1 MSARRQRGFALMLA
15 IFLIVTLA
23 AVGVY
28 LVTMSTAQ
36 VQSASQDEQAT
47 RAYQA
52 ARAGL
57 EWGVYRRLI
66 SGACDATTTLTFT
79 PGGLSGF
86 RAVVTCVQDGVTEI
100 EGGANVSVYLI
111 TATACNANPCP
122 GTPTP
127 GYVQR
132 EVHARVTAP

>member
-1 MSARRQRGFALMLA
+1 MSRLQHGFALMLA
-15 IFLIVTLA
+15 VFLIVTLA
-23 AVGVY
+23 AVGIY

-66 SGACDATTTLTFT
+66 SGACAPTTTLTFT
-79 PGGLSGF
+79 PAGLSGF
-86 RAVVTCVQDGVTEI
+86 RAVVTCVQDGLTET

-111 TATACNANPCP
+111 TSTGCNANPCTP

-127 GYVQR
+127 GYVERQ
-132 EVHARVTAP
+132 VHARVTP